1 MASKTKIDKVLKKV
15 KKVKA
20 DVDFI
25 QSTNLT
31 VLHEIVDLLQSN
43 PAGDLVAEVAPIKA
57 CMEDP
62 QVRRSLT
69 LMGDPLRIP
78 STLTTFLVRAVHLHL
93 QWTVLHPPGG
103 RLLLLLHHLLRTR
116 HKLQQPPH
124 QRKCPGWGHLSI
136 IMLEVKSELSNYKHE
151 VSLLLHGGFF

>member
-1 MASKTKIDKVLKKV
+1 MKERNSCTCTLHIFTFRDKFYGDGRSLNTQEHVSNIYKHLRAHRTRHEKMASKTKIDKVLKKV

-62 QVRRSLT
+62 QVRRGLT
-69 LMGDPLRIP
+69 LLP
-78 STLTTFLVRAVHLHL
+78 
-93 QWTVLHPPGG
+93 
-103 RLLLLLHHLLRTR
+103 
-116 HKLQQPPH
+116 
-124 QRKCPGWGHLSI
+124 
-136 IMLEVKSELSNYKHE
+136 
-151 VSLLLHGGFF
+151 